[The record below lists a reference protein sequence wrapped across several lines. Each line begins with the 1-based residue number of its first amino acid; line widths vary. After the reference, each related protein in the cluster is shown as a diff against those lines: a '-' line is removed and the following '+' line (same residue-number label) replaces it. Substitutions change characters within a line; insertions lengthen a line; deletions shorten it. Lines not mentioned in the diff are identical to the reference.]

1 MEVNIYGFN
10 PTTFKRRVL
19 VRSPLP
25 SISLPSCQLKTL
37 IFPAFCNLPAATSV
51 ISGIFSASDD
61 ALMCPIRMTEF
72 HKAVSK
78 TISVNI
84 ISSVS
89 PGQIF
94 SLTESGLFSMPEFDF
109 FDLGPRLQSSPPT
122 RAHGP
127 FLSLKPGVEP
137 SLFVPTDQAKEF
149 QQSHL
154 FRARVNDNL

>member
-1 MEVNIYGFN
+1 
-10 PTTFKRRVL
+10 
-19 VRSPLP
+19 
-25 SISLPSCQLKTL
+25 
-37 IFPAFCNLPAATSV
+37 
-51 ISGIFSASDD
+51 
-61 ALMCPIRMTEF
+61 MCPIRMTEF

-89 PGQIF
+89 PGPIF